1 MTEFPRKIKMK
12 TKNPPIGGFF
22 VSVWLQL
29 ESRER
34 ANPPNAYEQH
44 IIKPDKKSIVIN
56 KSSK

>member
-34 ANPPNAYEQH
+34 ANPPNA
-44 IIKPDKKSIVIN
+44 
-56 KSSK
+56 